1 MKHPQSLFRAALLL
15 ALGLAGTSAQAQVR
29 AKTPAKIKAKAT
41 TPAPIPASPAVDP
54 KMQQFVTSLMQKM
67 TREEKIGQLN
77 LVSVGFDVTGP
88 VVSQNV
94 DANIKK
100 GLVGAVLNTFTPVAA
115 RKLQQEAIR
124 DTRLHIPLILGYDV
138 IHGHRTIFPIPLGL
152 AASWDLDAMERSAR
166 IAAAEASADG
176 LNWVYSPMVDI
187 ARDPRWG
194 RVAEGAGEDP
204 YLGSRIA
211 EAMVRGFQG
220 PTNDMTRPETVMA
233 CLKHFALY
241 GAAEAGRDYNTVD
254 MSRQRMYNEYL
265 PPYKAAVDAGV
276 GSVMSSFN
284 DINGIPAT
292 ANKWL
297 LTDLLRKQWGFQG
310 FVATDYTAI
319 NELEA
324 HGLGNEKKV
333 SELAIN
339 AGVDMDMV
347 GEVFLKQLATNLKE
361 GTVTQATIDQA
372 CRRVLEAKYKL
383 GLFQD
388 PYRGVTEERA
398 KATEMKP
405 EYLADARDITRRTL
419 VLLKNEKQTLP
430 LKNTVNVAVVGPLAD
445 RSRDMIGNWSGA
457 GEGKQAISILQGIKN
472 VGGAG
477 VRVTYAQGANVTDDQ
492 QLIQR
497 LNAHGG
503 ELNIDA
509 RPVETMIAEAVQAAQ
524 GADVVVAVVGESQ
537 GMTGE
542 AASRADIGLP
552 GRQLDLLKALKATGK
567 PLVVV
572 LVNGR
577 PLTLPWEAQ
586 NADAIL
592 ETWFGGTQAGNAVA
606 DALFGVYNPSG
617 KLTMTFPR
625 AVGQIP
631 IYYNH
636 KSTGRPYAGVLL
648 DKYKSR
654 YLDIPND
661 PLYPFGYGLSYSTF
675 TYGKPT
681 VSRPSIG
688 PGQGLEVTVTVQNTG
703 QYDGTEIAQF
713 YLRDLVGSS
722 TRPVQELKGF
732 QKITLK
738 KGESRQLTFH
748 LSATDLKFYNDNLQ
762 LVSEPGEFQVMT
774 GGNSRDVQMASFTL
788 TK

>member
-1 MKHPQSLFRAALLL
+1 MKHQKSLFKAALLL
-15 ALGLAGTSAQAQVR
+15 ALGLGGPQAQAQTKPKAK
-29 AKTPAKIKAKAT
+29 AKTPLPAAT
-41 TPAPIPASPAVDP
+41 TPADN
-54 KMQQFVTSLMQKM
+54 MQQFVASLMQKM
-67 TREEKIGQLN
+67 TLEEKIGQLN

-88 VVSQNV
+88 VVSKDV

-100 GLVGAVLNTFTPVAA
+100 GLVGGVLNTYTPVAA
-115 RKLQQEAIR
+115 RKLQALAIKES
-124 DTRLHIPLILGYDV
+124 RLHIPLILGYDV

-166 IAAAEASADG
+166 IAAEESSADG
-176 LNWVYSPMVDI
+176 INWVYSPMVDI

-211 EAMVRGFQG
+211 EAMVHGYQG
-220 PTNDMTRPETVMA
+220 PTNDLTRPENVMA

-241 GAAEAGRDYNTVD
+241 GAAEAGRDYNTTD

-265 PPYKAAVDAGV
+265 PPYKAAVAAGV

-284 DINGIPAT
+284 DINGIPAS

-297 LTDLLRKQWGFQG
+297 LTDLLRNQWGFTG

-319 NELEA
+319 NEMEA
-324 HGLGNEKKV
+324 HGMGDEKKV
-333 SELAIN
+333 SELALK

-361 GTVTQATIDQA
+361 GTVSQADIDQA

-388 PYRGVTEERA
+388 PYRGVTEARA
-398 KATEMKP
+398 KATMMKP
-405 EYLADARDITRRTL
+405 AFLADARDITRRTL
-419 VLLKNEKQTLP
+419 VLLKNEGQTLP
-430 LKNTVNVAVVGPLAD
+430 LKNTLNIAVVGPLAD

-457 GEGKQAISILQGIKN
+457 GDGKQAISILQGIKN

-477 VRVTYAQGANVTDDQ
+477 VRVTYAQGCNVTDDD
-492 QLIQR
+492 QLIKR
-497 LNAHGG
+497 LNEHGG
-503 ELNIDA
+503 ELKTDP
-509 RPVETMIAEAVQAAQ
+509 RPAETTIAEAVQAAQ

-567 PLVVV
+567 RLVVV

-577 PLTLPWEAQ
+577 PLTLPWESQ

-617 KLTMTFPR
+617 KLTMTFPQS
-625 AVGQIP
+625 VGQVP

-636 KSTGRPYAGVLL
+636 KNTGRPYAGVLL

-654 YLDIPND
+654 YLDVPND
-661 PLYPFGYGLSYSTF
+661 PLYPFGFGLSYTTF
-675 TYGKPT
+675 TYSKPT
-681 VSRPSIG
+681 VSQASLRPG
-688 PGQGLEVTVTVQNTG
+688 EGLNVTVTVQNTG
-703 QYDGTEIAQF
+703 QYDGAEVAQL
-713 YLRDLVGSS
+713 YLRDMVGSS
-722 TRPVQELKGF
+722 TRPVKELKGF
-732 QKITLK
+732 QKIILK

-748 LSATDLKFYNDNLQ
+748 LAADDLKLYNDDLKF
-762 LVSEPGEFQVMT
+762 VAEPGEFQVMV

-788 TK
+788 AP